1 MVDTSILESFI
12 WSFLGI
18 VVESLPF
25 IIIGSLV
32 SAIIQVFLTEELI
45 RKFIFIIDAEIL
57 PFCLFLGQI

>member
-32 SAIIQVFLTEELI
+32 SAIIQVFLLL
-45 RKFIFIIDAEIL
+45 KIL
-57 PFCLFLGQI
+57 RGR